1 MNDFTTVFPISNV
14 DAQTVAIKDS
24 IDIAGTP
31 TQLGSDAC
39 CDAPAAKKDATVVE
53 RLKQHHFSIV
63 GKTVMHELAF
73 GMTGVNRSYGTPV
86 NPLYPNLIPG
96 GSSSGSATAVASGQV
111 AVAIGTDTGGSVRMP
126 AACCGIYGFKPTFGL
141 VSRAG
146 VWPSASSLDC
156 VGVFAAKPEL
166 ITSTMQAIAPELAP
180 LSTADAALLAQDTLT
195 LGWLSVGADTRI
207 TTTLKAALTLDVS
220 ETTTTATA
228 CPRITL
234 KPVECA
240 GLDAAFQ
247 AGLSIINRE
256 TWLACK
262 DFYATG
268 KLGDDVATRL
278 EKASHT
284 TDSELIEA
292 EYVRTIFSA
301 QIDALL
307 ADIRVLALPTL
318 PNAPMTLADALA
330 GKTDVTASKL
340 VRPFNLSGHPAYALP
355 CHSDFDFPI
364 SLQLVGRKGDDAFVC
379 ALAERLAALLS
390 PHLTTAAR

>member
-1 MNDFTTVFPISNV
+1 MNDFTTVFPVSDV
-14 DAQTVAIKDS
+14 DSLTVAIKDS

-39 CDAPAAKKDATVVE
+39 LNAPPAKKDATVVE

-166 ITSTMQAIAPELAP
+166 ITRTMQAIAPEFAP
-180 LSTADAALLAQDTLT
+180 LSPADVALLEQDTLT
-195 LGWLSVGADTRI
+195 LGWLSVDADTRI
-207 TTTLKAALTLDVS
+207 TATIKAALTQHDA
-220 ETTTTATA
+220 TTTTATA
-228 CPRITL
+228 HPRITL

-278 EKASHT
+278 EKASRT
-284 TDSELIEA
+284 TDSELLEA
-292 EYVRTIFSA
+292 EYVRAIFSA

-307 ADIRVLALPTL
+307 ADTRVLALPTL

-340 VRPFNLSGHPAYALP
+340 VRPFNLSGYPAYALP

-379 ALAERLAALLS
+379 ALAERLTALLS
-390 PHLTTAAR
+390 PNLTTAAR